1 MVAEVTGKPIGGN
14 YLRKHIF
21 VTYALALALILA
33 VSFSAAAD
41 NPNVE
46 ELNQILNDINVVMNN
61 LIGNGFVIEHLELD
75 SISLDDTYRI
85 PYPFLPGWEYIVV
98 GIGGPAIAD
107 LDMYLYNSEGA
118 LEFSD
123 TEPGKLASISLYLD
137 APGVY
142 HSLLHAAELNDGYQ
156 EGSPYYFAVLIAA
169 R

>member
-1 MVAEVTGKPIGGN
+1 
-14 YLRKHIF
+14 
-21 VTYALALALILA
+21 
-33 VSFSAAAD
+33 
-41 NPNVE
+41 
-46 ELNQILNDINVVMNN
+46 MNN
-61 LIGNGFVIEHLELD
+61 PIGNGFVIEHLELD
-75 SISLDDTYRI
+75 SISLDDTSH
-85 PYPFLPGWEYIVV
+85 PLPFPSRL
-98 GIGGPAIAD
+98 GIYCGRNQGATIAD
-107 LDMYLYNSEGA
+107 LDMYLYNSET